1 MHLHAVDRVDKTT
14 AFPAAARGG
23 REDDNVV
30 AATDEPGRKI
40 MDLHLDSAQ
49 ARQIAVR

>member
-1 MHLHAVDRVDKTT
+1 MHLHAVDHVDET
-14 AFPAAARGG
+14 AALTAAARGG
-23 REDDNVV
+23 REDDNLV